1 VAAAGILANIPPVMA
16 GWLAARRRADGAN
29 EVMARRIFAGLPLV
43 IGWTALVVAGAVAML
58 QPMAAAIYLGV
69 TAAAARLHAPAR
81 RAFASGLNALL
92 HPRLSPLYAGA
103 QDAVLH
109 HLGR

>member
-1 VAAAGILANIPPVMA
+1 VMA
-16 GWLAARRRADGAN
+16 W
-29 EVMARRIFAGLPLV
+29 RIFAGLPLV

-103 QDAVLH
+103 QDAVVH